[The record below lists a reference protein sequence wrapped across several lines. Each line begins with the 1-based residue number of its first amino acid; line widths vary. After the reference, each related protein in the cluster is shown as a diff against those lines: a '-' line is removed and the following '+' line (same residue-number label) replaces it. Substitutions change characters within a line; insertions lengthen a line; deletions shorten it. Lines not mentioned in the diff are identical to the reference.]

1 MIVYNI
7 VFFVKQKTAY
17 EMRISDW
24 SSDVC
29 SSDLNIVAGL
39 TRSRRPRELAAVG
52 IDRRAF
58 GQPLRSENQPI
69 LAVGIAGR
77 DGEAFFLADQEGV
90 IALGDDGRAVPVR
103 HPDDHLDPRA
113 RPPTTDPPDPDAM
126 SAPQANAPP

>member
-1 MIVYNI
+1 MAA
-7 VFFVKQKTAY
+7 TA
-17 EMRISDW
+17 
-24 SSDVC
+24 SSIA
-29 SSDLNIVAGL
+29 SEIA
-39 TRSRRPRELAAVG
+39 RSRRPRELAAVG

-103 HPDDHLDPRA
+103 PPDDHLDLVARA
-113 RPPTTDPPDPDAM
+113 RWIDRADSDDMIAGLVLIQRPLELTTVRDA
-126 SAPQANAPP
+126 Q